1 MEFCSEH
8 DAYKFYFGYAKYHGF
23 GVRKDEVGYD
33 KNHNI
38 VMRQFLCNKAGL
50 RDKKHF
56 IRDDRKKKHRPLT
69 RTNCKAKLR
78 VHLDEKIG
86 KWKVVSFEASHNHI
100 RCEDKYVSLIP
111 TYRGLST
118 TDKAQVDLL
127 HAQGVRTC
135 HIMGFMMEQ
144 KGDNDAMFFSRY
156 VVGEEGE
163 LKHLFWSDGT
173 SRSDFQCFGDVVAF
187 DSTYKKNKYNKPLVI
202 FSGKNHHSQTVIF
215 GCCVVS
221 DETIETYK
229 WVLETF
235 LDAMCNKEPKSIVT
249 DGDGAMWE
257 AIKQV
262 FPNATHRLCGWHL
275 QKNACQ
281 NVKNSNFLAD
291 FKRAMYG
298 NFSSSGNFSST
309 EFEKFWQELVVKHE
323 VQDNNWVNEVYRKR
337 GMWAH
342 AYLRDKFFAGIR
354 TTSLCEGIN
363 SCIKTYIRRKN
374 TIVELLYNF
383 EHSLRDFRY
392 NELVSDYNSLYT
404 EPVLTS
410 SLRKIER
417 QAANLFTRNIFKQ
430 VASEIITAGSLNV
443 TNKFEVED
451 KVCFKVDKF
460 CERDWEHNV
469 GYDKEEGKFVCD
481 CMMYEFCGIP
491 CSHIICVMRY
501 EHMECF
507 PSSLICKR
515 WLKDAKSSYMSSFE
529 SEVEDTDMMVMARF
543 ALLAACCNSLCSIA
557 AKKCDSFNF
566 VRNEVLKLKEQLD
579 KKLQLNENIEKNDSC
594 DPNVVKTK
602 GAPVTKKKKKNS
614 RKCSNCK
621 KSGHFITCPA
631 VVSQQHDVSE
641 INGVCGSESASITS
655 ARHKVKLFCWI

>member
-1 MEFCSEH
+1 MANFNGEACVNLSDDEECSFDDIDICKDNDIENFEEENEDISNDSESEIDKVENVGLSGFDYKSYINLTAEEILEMEFCSEH

-38 VMRQFLCNKAGL
+38 VMRQFLCNKA
-50 RDKKHF
+50 
-56 IRDDRKKKHRPLT
+56 
-69 RTNCKAKLR
+69 
-78 VHLDEKIG
+78 
-86 KWKVVSFEASHNHI
+86 
-100 RCEDKYVSLIP
+100 
-111 TYRGLST
+111 
-118 TDKAQVDLL
+118 
-127 HAQGVRTC
+127 
-135 HIMGFMMEQ
+135 
-144 KGDNDAMFFSRY
+144 
-156 VVGEEGE
+156 
-163 LKHLFWSDGT
+163 
-173 SRSDFQCFGDVVAF
+173 
-187 DSTYKKNKYNKPLVI
+187 
-202 FSGKNHHSQTVIF
+202 
-215 GCCVVS
+215 

-257 AIKQV
+257 AIK
-262 FPNATHRLCGWHL
+262 
-275 QKNACQ
+275 
-281 NVKNSNFLAD
+281 
-291 FKRAMYG
+291 
-298 NFSSSGNFSST
+298 
-309 EFEKFWQELVVKHE
+309 QELVVKHE

-631 VVSQQHDVSE
+631 VVSQQHDGKQPMVKACEVKNDNNCEVNSLNEFPQQE
-641 INGVCGSESASITS
+641 ILSMPNPMDTQDNI
-655 ARHKVKLFCWI
+655 